1 MKNVTITEACR
12 GGGGGGGGGGGSYI
26 SSLSVFVASLILGF
40 AITVAILAEG
50 GCLSSRF
57 HTGAPSLLFEWCRL
71 SEFTLAGPHSKASS
85 SRTSAPSESHHYI
98 LQDSFFHGHSWPLT
112 SRSQTDLSPLSAYR
126 KHPLLHPLMLSRGL
140 IYLRKGFQ
148 VGYRFSTEGL
158 ITEIEMKQTCSK
170 YVLNLLL

>member
-1 MKNVTITEACR
+1 MKMKMKNVTITEACR
-12 GGGGGGGGGGGSYI
+12 GGGRGSYI

-50 GCLSSRF
+50 GCLLSRF
-57 HTGAPSLLFEWCRL
+57 HTGALSLLFEWCRL
-71 SEFTLAGPHSKASS
+71 SEFTLTGPHSKASS

-126 KHPLLHPLMLSRGL
+126 KHPLLHPLILSRGL

-158 ITEIEMKQTCSK
+158 ITEIEVKQTCSK